1 VAAEDVSAAEVF
13 EAESVFDDAVESV
26 LLFDD
31 VSGDDV
37 VESDAASLLEED
49 LDAESLLDEALDA
62 ESLLDEALDAE
73 SLLEESWVLAS
84 DFLELEL
91 LSADFVDIE
100 LVADFWESELE
111 PLPELLLDDDF
122 APDESEEELAAFC
135 AVSDE
140 LAAGATAAY
149 AGAPSTTIAS
159 TNPQKIATR
168 VSVRL
173 VAGRRRAR
181 SVVSMPVTS
190 RRAPASG

>member
-1 VAAEDVSAAEVF
+1 LAAEDVSAAEVF

-49 LDAESLLDEALDA
+49 LDAESLLDEALD
-62 ESLLDEALDAE
+62 EE

-135 AVSDE
+135 ALSDE